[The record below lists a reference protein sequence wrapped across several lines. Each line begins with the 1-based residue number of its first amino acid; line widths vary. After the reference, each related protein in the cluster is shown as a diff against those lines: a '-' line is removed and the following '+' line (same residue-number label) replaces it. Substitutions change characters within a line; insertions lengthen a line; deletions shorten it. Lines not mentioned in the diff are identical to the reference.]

1 MRARP
6 QGRAAAVMLAAEVV
20 GRVVELWLD
29 VGRGLG
35 VVPAV
40 GRAAEVVGRV
50 ALRLDQAQHVDLQFV
65 GVVFA
70 TR

>member
-1 MRARP
+1 MPAV
-6 QGRAAAVMLAAEVV
+6 GRAAEV
-20 GRVVELWLD
+20 

-40 GRAAEVVGRV
+40 GRAAEVVRRV
-50 ALRLDQAQHVDLQFV
+50 ALRLDQAQHVGLQV
-65 GVVFA
+65 VALGVVWVVVLA